1 MGHDANKLLLL
12 QLLVMWAFLNSCYVV
27 ALSQVRRKFRSS
39 EYFTKDIDIP
49 ALPSTNSKYGSS
61 IPVCYTNSPQSTS
74 AWFEQHIPHE
84 GATVGFDVEVSYYI
98 VLIQLNCWLPTY
110 LRIRRNIIMSNDYED

>member
-1 MGHDANKLLLL
+1 MGRDANKLLL
-12 QLLVMWAFLNSCYVV
+12 QLFVVWTFLLNSCCVV

-39 EYFTKDIDIP
+39 GYFTKDIDIP

-74 AWFEQHIPHE
+74 AWFEQHIPSD
-84 GATVGFDVEVSYYI
+84 GATVGFDVEVSVYI
-98 VLIQLNCWLPTY
+98 VLTSNLLATYIPT
-110 LRIRRNIIMSNDYED
+110 